1 MDNMPFGTPPAAFVQ
16 TGNQVTVDEPPFG
29 GSEAVTDPFATATPV
44 PGSPFGNA
52 APDQFSGA
60 PPVNNYQPQEK
71 TKYQILDMFW
81 LLNPKQPAQTEAHF
95 VVISY
100 NISFGN
106 LRISFFDRTANSI
119 QGNIAYLDN
128 FKRTVSGTIYPATAF
143 NVSKSPEVSTT
154 CLEQLFKQIPG
165 ANWQQER
172 PVCVVQKNQNL
183 IRFTVKDPKY
193 GTYFYDFSG
202 WQREAFLHACEFC
215 YTEGFKL
222 MGQNLLK

>member
-106 LRISFFDRTANSI
+106 LRISFFDRTAN
-119 QGNIAYLDN
+119 
-128 FKRTVSGTIYPATAF
+128 
-143 NVSKSPEVSTT
+143 
-154 CLEQLFKQIPG
+154 
-165 ANWQQER
+165 
-172 PVCVVQKNQNL
+172 
-183 IRFTVKDPKY
+183 
-193 GTYFYDFSG
+193 
-202 WQREAFLHACEFC
+202 
-215 YTEGFKL
+215 
-222 MGQNLLK
+222 

>member
-1 MDNMPFGTPPAAFVQ
+1 MENNIPFSTPPAAFVQ
-16 TGNQVTVDEPPFG
+16 TGNQVTVDETPFG
-29 GSEAVTDPFATATPV
+29 VSETDPFATATPV
-44 PGSPFGNA
+44 PGPFGA
-52 APDQFSGA
+52 APTDPFSGA
-60 PPVNNYQPQEK
+60 PPVHNNYQPQEK

-81 LLNPKQPAQTEAHF
+81 MLNQKQPAQGEAHF

-143 NVSKSPEVSTT
+143 NVSKSPSVSTT

-172 PVCVVQKNQNL
+172 PVCVVQKNQDL

-193 GTYFYDFSG
+193 GTYIYDFTG
-202 WQREAFLHACEFC
+202 WQREAFIYACEFA

-222 MGQNLLK
+222 MSQNLLK